1 MPLKIIVIVK
11 AIHFFLC
18 NTQNDPEKI
27 KNHVEMLTKKRVDG
41 LLVMCSEYTQ
51 HSLDVLS
58 SFSSVPMVVMDWGPN
73 TDTDIIEDNSFTGRL
88 PCY

>member
-27 KNHVEMLTKKRVDG
+27 KNHVEMLAKKTCWWFIGDVFWIYATFTWCAFKFLFRTYGGNG
-41 LLVMCSEYTQ
+41 L
-51 HSLDVLS
+51 
-58 SFSSVPMVVMDWGPN
+58 GP
-73 TDTDIIEDNSFTGRL
+73 
-88 PCY
+88 